1 MARSRK
7 ELIDWVTSILERE
20 CDAGTYGTITIALE
34 RGVIVRA
41 KTERNEMPQT
51 KKIADPAFSQ

>member
-7 ELIDWVTSILERE
+7 ELIEWVTAILERE

-34 RGVIVRA
+34 DGHIVRA
-41 KTERNEMPQT
+41 KTERSEMPT
-51 KKIADPAFSQ
+51 PKKMSRSAFSL